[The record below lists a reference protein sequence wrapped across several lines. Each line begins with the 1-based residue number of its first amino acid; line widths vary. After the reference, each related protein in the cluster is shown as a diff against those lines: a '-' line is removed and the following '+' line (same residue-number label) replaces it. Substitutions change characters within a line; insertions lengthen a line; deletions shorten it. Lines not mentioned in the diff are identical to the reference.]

1 MKTTRNL
8 LIAVV
13 VLFSTIQ
20 LSAQQWTLVG
30 SDIHNNNSGN
40 VGIGIT
46 APAGPLEVHNSSGV
60 SGIWVTS
67 PWANTSNRTIGYM
80 RIKNTDPGAGDIF
93 NISLRY
99 KNGATEMLQ
108 SVRIGT
114 STWAEFTYFNF
125 STKKYEMRAGITDAE
140 YKNSGDILFN
150 NTGAFGVGMG
160 TTAIP
165 SGVKM
170 AVNGKI
176 NCKEVEVTITGWSD
190 YVFAK
195 DYNLRTLEEVEAYIK
210 ENKHL
215 PDVPSEK
222 EVLENGVNVGEMN
235 STLLKK
241 IEELTLYM
249 IELKKENEQMKAQ
262 IEVLMEK

>member
-1 MKTTRNL
+1 MKKIIIIL
-8 LIAVV
+8 VIA
-13 VLFSTIQ
+13 FPFFIGQTYG
-20 LSAQQWTLVG
+20 QQWTLNG
-30 SDIHNNNSGN
+30 NDIYNNNSGN

-46 APAGPLEVHNSSGV
+46 VPLTDLHIYDGAEEAKITLDSPQPSNGANRVIGKYEILNS
-60 SGIWVTS
+60 
-67 PWANTSNRTIGYM
+67 NT
-80 RIKNTDPGAGDIF
+80 GDKLTML
-93 NISLRY
+93 LRL
-99 KNGATEMLQ
+99 KNGAHEMVNVGYNA
-108 SVRIGT
+108 ST
-114 STWAEFTYFNF
+114 STYIPFQYVNYT
-125 STKKYEMRAGITDAE
+125 TRKYEMRTGIADAE
-140 YKNSGDILFN
+140 FKNTGDILFN

-176 NCKEVEVTITGWSD
+176 NCKEVEVTLTGWSD
-190 YVFAK
+190 FVFAE
-195 DYNLRTLEEVEAYIK
+195 DYQLRTLEEVEEYIN
-210 ENKHL
+210 ENNHL

-235 STLLKK
+235 STLLRK

>member
-8 LIAVV
+8 LIAVI

-20 LSAQQWTLVG
+20 LNAQQWTLVG

-40 VGIGIT
+40 VGVGT
-46 APAGPLEVHNSSGV
+46 SAPSELLTVHNATG
-60 SGIWVTS
+60 
-67 PWANTSNRTIGYM
+67 WAKLQVERPMTTGTGNCAAVFAKNSATGDLYFFGLKKMSVGY
-80 RIKNTDPGAGDIF
+80 NAV
-93 NISLRY
+93 
-99 KNGATEMLQ
+99 Q
-108 SVRIGT
+108 SIYDAST
-114 STWAEFTYFNF
+114 STWRAF
-125 STKKYEMRAGITDAE
+125 SVVNSITGKYEMRNGITDAE
-140 YKNSGDILFN
+140 YKNAGDILFN

-160 TTAIP
+160 TTSIP

-176 NCKEVEVTITGWSD
+176 NCKEVEVTLTGWSD
-190 YVFAK
+190 FVFAE
-195 DYNLRTLEEVEAYIK
+195 DYNLRTLEEVEAYIN
-210 ENKHL
+210 ENNHL

-222 EVLENGVNVGEMN
+222 EVLENGVNIGEMN
-235 STLLKK
+235 STLLRK